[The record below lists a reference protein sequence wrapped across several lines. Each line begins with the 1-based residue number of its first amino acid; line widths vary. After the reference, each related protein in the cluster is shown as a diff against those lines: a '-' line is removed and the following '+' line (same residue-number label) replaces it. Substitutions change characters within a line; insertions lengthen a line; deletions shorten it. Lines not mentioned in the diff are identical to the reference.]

1 MPTPIL
7 NRIGGATTQ
16 VGVLASELLAA
27 LYAGDEL
34 AITNALTADQG
45 PLLFSQLVASTPN
58 FPTFY
63 LGGNNSFG
71 VILVGGLQELTQAAP
86 MVSGYLVNPGD
97 TDTNP
102 INPWIQAVAEILLA
116 TAKGKGV
123 FFSGNVLMAGH
134 SAGGAVCQ
142 WMQYE
147 TNQWTPR
154 PTVEVQTF
162 GAPKAMG
169 YDRAQTVASE
179 PIVRWMYSYDP
190 VPLLP
195 FRVGDSALWPLGA
208 TRQWLTRAGRFCHT
222 RGGYEVDGLGGGS
235 GQELPRNAQANPV
248 ASVASWLLSMNSPA
262 NAYHSMGF
270 YRTYVTAFQ
279 TAHTPQQVQSLRLA
293 PTEPPENVTTQQRT
307 AAEQAFTQTIFN
319 LEVQQSSPP
328 LVIPEPRVFS
338 AGRQGR
344 TWYVYLGDTPIAIA
358 ASKRGARALARELN
372 AGFRRLQRFP
382 IVDVNGLSHGLD
394 DYLSAA
400 SDPNGGF
407 SPVMNTVLPTPA
419 PT

>member
-102 INPWIQAVAEILLA
+102 INPWIQAGAEILLA

-142 WMQYE
+142 WMQ
-147 TNQWTPR
+147 
-154 PTVEVQTF
+154 
-162 GAPKAMG
+162 
-169 YDRAQTVASE
+169 
-179 PIVRWMYSYDP
+179 
-190 VPLLP
+190 
-195 FRVGDSALWPLGA
+195 
-208 TRQWLTRAGRFCHT
+208 
-222 RGGYEVDGLGGGS
+222 
-235 GQELPRNAQANPV
+235 
-248 ASVASWLLSMNSPA
+248 
-262 NAYHSMGF
+262 
-270 YRTYVTAFQ
+270 
-279 TAHTPQQVQSLRLA
+279 
-293 PTEPPENVTTQQRT
+293 
-307 AAEQAFTQTIFN
+307 
-319 LEVQQSSPP
+319 
-328 LVIPEPRVFS
+328 
-338 AGRQGR
+338 
-344 TWYVYLGDTPIAIA
+344 
-358 ASKRGARALARELN
+358 
-372 AGFRRLQRFP
+372 
-382 IVDVNGLSHGLD
+382 
-394 DYLSAA
+394 
-400 SDPNGGF
+400 
-407 SPVMNTVLPTPA
+407 
-419 PT
+419 